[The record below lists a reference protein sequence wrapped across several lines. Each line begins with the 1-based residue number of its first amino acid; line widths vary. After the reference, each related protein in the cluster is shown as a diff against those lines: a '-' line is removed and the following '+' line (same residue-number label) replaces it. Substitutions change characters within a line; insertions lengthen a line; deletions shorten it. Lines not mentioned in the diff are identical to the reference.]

1 MSTVLLVDDHPIIV
15 TACRLLL
22 EDDGTVTVFDANDV
36 STGYQAFLQH
46 RPDVV
51 VIDLRL
57 QGRDMAGLELIERI
71 RSDAPDAAILVFS
84 MHLDPHIIS
93 AAIAA
98 GATGYLL
105 KDAPPEELAK
115 AVEQVRSGQRYMDHQ
130 LALRVAMLRA
140 EAESQPVVAL
150 TRRERQTLNLLA
162 EGKPYPVVASQLGI
176 SYKTVVNIAYRLRQ
190 KLSAKGLPDLIR
202 KAVELT
208 RPKS

>member
-22 EDDGTVTVFDANDV
+22 QHDGTVTVFDAHDV

-57 QGRDMAGLELIERI
+57 QGEDMAGLALITRI
-71 RSDAPDAAILVFS
+71 RADAPHTAILVFS
-84 MHLDPHIIS
+84 MHVDPRAVS

-115 AVEQVRSGQRYMDHQ
+115 AVAQVRSGQRYMDHQ
-130 LALRVAMLRA
+130 IALRVAMLRA
-140 EAESQPVVAL
+140 ETSSEPVVL
-150 TRRERQTLNLLA
+150 TRRERQALDLLA
-162 EGKPYPVVASQLGI
+162 EGKPYPVIASQLGI
-176 SYKTVVNIAYRLRQ
+176 SYKTVINMTYRLRQ
-190 KLSAKGLPDLIR
+190 KLGAKGLPDLIR

-208 RPKS
+208 RLKS

>member
-57 QGRDMAGLELIERI
+57 QGQDMAGLELVERI